1 VKLKLTRALGLD
13 KLVTDMSAMRTAD
26 ITLIKLG
33 LSSLQLCSELAVK
46 SALIGSA
53 AVIKECK
60 NYEETKDWR
69 FVTSHAEALSVL
81 GGGARRRLIH
91 TIMLNR
97 SFIFLLLLS
106 GALFAQ
112 AGKDGYLRQGPPLM
126 LRVAEPLPPRPAVNE
141 RILALGKPVEVPAE
155 EEVAAETQ
163 GTAPADVP
171 AELVAQQA
179 NSAAHT
185 EPVVVD
191 TAARVEASK
200 PARDLPAPKLAVVP
214 PVDST
219 AEEARRITE
228 ILDIFVTGEQSRGSN
243 RSTVVVAPPAFL
255 PPQPVGSGPS
265 SRAVYRSP

>member
-13 KLVTDMSAMRTAD
+13 KLVIDLSAMRTAD
-26 ITLIKLG
+26 ITLIQLG

-46 SALIGSA
+46 SALIGSE

-69 FVTSHAEALSVL
+69 FVTSHAEALSVV

-91 TIMLNR
+91 TIMLNL
-97 SFIFLLLLS
+97 SLIFLLLLS

-155 EEVAAETQ
+155 EKVAAETQ
-163 GTAPADVP
+163 GTAPADQP
-171 AELVAQQA
+171 AQLVVQPG

-191 TAARVEASK
+191 TAARVEAGK
-200 PARDLPAPKLAVVP
+200 PARDLPIVP